1 MTKAELLRFLQRNR
15 KGRPMTLLNPVRA
28 LWQRHR
34 ALSIAFIGALLLTLA
49 LALKTVLAVYYW
61 HSPREL
67 ELKSWMTLGH
77 VAMVNNIPVHDLAE
91 ALGLDPEHS
100 RRLPLWRITRER
112 GETLEE
118 LEEQIAEAL
127 DEHERAGDDE

>member
-1 MTKAELLRFLQRNR
+1 M
-15 KGRPMTLLNPVRA
+15 
-28 LWQRHR
+28 
-34 ALSIAFIGALLLTLA
+34 
-49 LALKTVLAVYYW
+49 LAVYYW
-61 HSPREL
+61 HSPRDL

-77 VAMVNNIPVHDLAE
+77 VAMVNDIPVHELAE

>member
-1 MTKAELLRFLQRNR
+1 
-15 KGRPMTLLNPVRA
+15 MTLLNPVRA

-91 ALGLDPEHS
+91 ALA
-100 RRLPLWRITRER
+100 RRHLPGAVEARVCR
-112 GETLEE
+112 GEWPE
-118 LEEQIAEAL
+118 LAERTA
-127 DEHERAGDDE
+127 DA

>member
-1 MTKAELLRFLQRNR
+1 MSLL
-15 KGRPMTLLNPVRA
+15 KPVRA

-77 VAMVNNIPVHDLAE
+77 VAMVHNIPVHELAE